1 MKKFS
6 FLLSV
11 ILVFCLAFLTSCSSI
26 FDSSSGGATVSF
38 RLNQDA
44 VNALTSKISSSRA
57 GVPAELAD
65 TTLSVTLY
73 VNNKPV
79 TQEAPLTQNG
89 VLITFPHIIVGS
101 KVSAFVQV
109 KKGADL
115 LAAGTSSETIRVK
128 KGENLL
134 SVTLRY
140 AADGQL
146 FFGDHVTIQLVAS
159 NASNE
164 IWLNKGEWTFK
175 LLDDAGNDILADVDW
190 EARDESEPNNP
201 LINDYL
207 ISVVP
212 SVVKGHTPLFG
223 ESDYLSYFSIE
234 NNKLSLKQNR
244 PLSQSGTLELTVTI
258 RPGSETYMNKSGKMV
273 PFPQFEPVS
282 TTVEINVNSACRID
296 ISNFD
301 QNNFVSNI
309 TENLNYFNSYTGD
322 LTISLSGTT
331 SLTYNAICEYLRSAI
346 VDRNSIYGLDIS
358 DVTSTSTDKALGYSS
373 QPLQGCEKF
382 SSLILPEDV
391 SDIYNDAFLSCTK
404 LKKVR
409 IGSKCKQ
416 IGDTAFAGCIQL
428 ETIEIPDNSDL
439 KKIGMSAL
447 SGTNISKFEVPK
459 NVISIGQY
467 AFPTSDSFVLT
478 MKNQNGTWYSVED
491 QTIWEAWN
499 SGERTV
505 PDTSGTQFEASV
517 EADIINTLK
526 NGPTVYLYCVR

>member
-38 RLNQDA
+38 RLNQEA
-44 VNALTSKISSSRA
+44 VNALASKISSSRA

-159 NASNE
+159 NDV
-164 IWLNKGEWTFK
+164 WLNKGEWTFK
-175 LLDDAGNDILADVDW
+175 LLDDNGNDILADVDW

-201 LINDYL
+201 LINDYF

-244 PLSQSGTLELTVTI
+244 PLTQSGTLELTVTI
-258 RPGSETYMNKSGKMV
+258 RPGSETYMNKSGKLV

-282 TTVEINVNSACRID
+282 TTLELNVKNTAGINMSNYGSQDTYADELSSVLNACA
-296 ISNFD
+296 
-301 QNNFVSNI
+301 
-309 TENLNYFNSYTGD
+309 
-322 LTISLSGTT
+322 SGTKLAFYGIT
-331 SLTYNAICEYLRSAI
+331 AMEYDDKVLDVFIEQIAGSSKIYDIDMSDLRSTAGTKKI
-346 VDRNSIYGLDIS
+346 DFDDARFGYCSKISSFIFPDDLEEIGTQQFQSCSNLKSIKLGS
-358 DVTSTSTDKALGYSS
+358 STKKLG
-373 QPLQGCEKF
+373 
-382 SSLILPEDV
+382 
-391 SDIYNDAFLSCTK
+391 ND
-404 LKKVR
+404 
-409 IGSKCKQ
+409 
-416 IGDTAFAGCIQL
+416 AFAGCSSLTEVIIPANSQL
-428 ETIEIPDNSDL
+428 EIMGDSAFGSTGLTQFTIPKTVI
-439 KKIGMSAL
+439 AL
-447 SGTNISKFEVPK
+447 GTNLFYNTSVNVTFEDP
-459 NVISIGQY
+459 SGQ
-467 AFPTSDSFVLT
+467 
-478 MKNQNGTWYSVED
+478 WYS
-491 QTIWEAWN
+491 
-499 SGERTV
+499 SS
-505 PDTSGTQFEASV
+505 DTSFWNKIKNGDIESIDGTLV
-517 EADIINTLK
+517 ADITSVNFIN
-526 NGPTVYLYCVR
+526 NDLYYYCIK